1 MSESKLNS
9 ILLMTI
15 AIQLSIV
22 GLVLDDGSLFLLF
35 FLGILITAFVVFR
48 ELVRLK
54 EIVETA

>member
-1 MSESKLNS
+1 MNS